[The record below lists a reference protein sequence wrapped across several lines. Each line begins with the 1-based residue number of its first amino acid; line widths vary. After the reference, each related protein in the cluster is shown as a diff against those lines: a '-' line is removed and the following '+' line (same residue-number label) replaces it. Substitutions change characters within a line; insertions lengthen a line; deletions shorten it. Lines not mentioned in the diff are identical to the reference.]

1 MSEEVYINK
10 DRDDMKVEMNMTG
23 NNDGINIITEES
35 DDDHI
40 DAMIKKKIEN
50 QRPNLSAQKEAEE
63 LRYKLFS
70 EKSKL
75 KSEDQLK
82 EMNNKRSRSKKKQS
96 KQRSSSLNSNSTR
109 RSESN
114 DSKKNYNIEKLNEDI
129 DYDQLKKESHRENSA
144 IKDDYKRERSRS
156 RNRSKSNNNSKLLGG
171 IFDTKKKDDIISID
185 DDDDDLKNNNITK
198 GPHEILREKQ
208 DILFQFQRLEKR
220 GVKVPRHFTMS
231 SDIDDLRYEFNRIKE
246 QLRIDNSISFS
257 RKGLM
262 FVVSALEMMN
272 TKYDPMG
279 IELDGWSENIM
290 DSMNEYD
297 DIFEELYY
305 KYKDSANMAPE
316 MRLMLSLSGSAFM
329 FHISNSMFKSKN
341 PNINMQQPNMPQPN
355 MSQPNMPQPNMP
367 QPNMQNMMGSMMGNM
382 MGSGGLGNMM
392 SNFSNVN
399 KNASHMRDDMSEPG
413 DINEILKNTGV
424 NVAELDDESSDEE
437 KPKVES
443 ERNGKKKKSNAFNKI
458 IK

>member
-82 EMNNKRSRSKKKQS
+82 EMNNKRSRSKKKRS

-129 DYDQLKKESHRENSA
+129 DYDQLKEESHRENSA

-171 IFDTKKKDDIISID
+171 IFESKKEDDIISID
-185 DDDDDLKNNNITK
+185 DDDDDFKNNITK

-329 FHISNSMFKSKN
+329 FHISNSMFKSKHS
-341 PNINMQQPNMPQPN
+341 NINMQQSNMPQ
-355 MSQPNMPQPNMP
+355 QNMP

-399 KNASHMRDDMSEPG
+399 KNTSHMRDDMSEPG